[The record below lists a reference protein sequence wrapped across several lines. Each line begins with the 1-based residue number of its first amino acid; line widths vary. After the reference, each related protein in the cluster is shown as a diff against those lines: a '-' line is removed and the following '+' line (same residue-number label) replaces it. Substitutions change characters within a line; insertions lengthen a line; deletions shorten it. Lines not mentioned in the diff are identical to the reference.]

1 MVCPLSL
8 RSPAVNKTLQ
18 LQIWKD
24 SGRPRSKPGTAVW
37 EERTVPQ
44 CYAVPPKVFIEQ
56 LHLAFFCSAFL
67 ILLNPTLLELMA
79 LCGLTS
85 TAKLEA
91 NLLDIELDLISSSF
105 EAVRCTDKYLK
116 SRQF

>member
-8 RSPAVNKTLQ
+8 RSAAVNKTLQ
-18 LQIWKD
+18 HQIWKD
-24 SGRPRSKPGTAVW
+24 SGRPKSEPW

-91 NLLDIELDLISSSF
+91 NLLDIELDLISSRF